1 METYIKCNKNDTN
14 LSHITYMSELIP
26 AVSLCEAKRNKAA
39 GINSPKQLT
48 VISFRKL
55 WAH

>member
-1 METYIKCNKNDTN
+1 MERYINKDTV
-14 LSHITYMSELIP
+14 SDITYMSEL
-26 AVSLCEAKRNKAA
+26 
-39 GINSPKQLT
+39 NSPKQLT